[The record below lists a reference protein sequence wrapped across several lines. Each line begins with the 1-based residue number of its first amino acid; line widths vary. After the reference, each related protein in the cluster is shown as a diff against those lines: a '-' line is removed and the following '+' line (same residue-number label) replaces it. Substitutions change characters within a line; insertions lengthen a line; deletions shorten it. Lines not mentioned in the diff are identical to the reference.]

1 MYIIDATS
9 FEYANTSSLSISII
23 YVSNLLNTYSFY
35 TQFLYGHN
43 SVTI

>member
-1 MYIIDATS
+1 MYIIDVTS
-9 FEYANTSSLSISII
+9 FEYANTSLFSISII
-23 YVSNLLNTYSFY
+23 YVSNLLNTYNFY